1 MYKSSLVSFVGAV
14 LVAGL
19 VIGCATSAG
28 PVTTTGDAPTVVGE
42 LPPTSTPVSTM
53 TLAPASPSP
62 EMTRP
67 TATLPVATPSPAR
80 TSAAA
85 PTAGGQ
91 ALSDSKQIARNPQE
105 LRAAWVHD
113 NSIATPDKIDEMIRR
128 AELGHVN
135 VIVANVFAQGMALYD
150 SKLVSKHP
158 EVQRNFDPL
167 AYLVDQAHQRGIQVH
182 AWFVNGPVEYKG
194 KSNIIDQHP
203 DWAIVGPD
211 GKRMNWLNFE
221 RPDVRQFV
229 SDLMWETVTRYG
241 VDGVFFDFTRYPGP
255 EWGFDPYSITAF
267 NSSHEFN
274 LEEMR
279 YQDLPAY
286 GYFEGAS
293 LPQAASAQVLATFS
307 NGTPAVA
314 TNKYGQGQVI
324 LLNWRAS
331 GRTVAAESEIM
342 RRTVKQLLKQGGQV
356 RIYRPEGELDDN
368 SSQSLEE
375 MTDWLRDLGWPAQ
388 EILPQELSKLDSNS
402 VLVVTYGYDISPE
415 VAGKMADWVS
425 RGGGLIFNDAPSRS
439 MNLAPIRA
447 LTGMEGRGK
456 NTEQWTYLVPAGD
469 NPLIP
474 SSKRQADLATAQAHE
489 AQWVEF
495 RKQGVNA
502 VIQGVYQ
509 RIKAQYPQ
517 VDVSV
522 TVTSNLDTAS
532 RRTMQDW
539 HAWLDGG
546 YVDYIVPRGYVEEVD
561 ELDVIL
567 TAWRPALQQYKRITL
582 GISTFGGKHK
592 QREMKSPSQLLD
604 EIDRAH
610 KAGSY
615 GIMIWNLDYM
625 NDDQLKSLAAG
636 PFKAP

>member
-1 MYKSSLVSFVGAV
+1 MYKSSVVSFVGA
-14 LVAGL
+14 LLFAGL
-19 VIGCATSAG
+19 VIGCASSAA
-28 PVTTTGDAPTVVGE
+28 PAPTVVDEPTVVVE
-42 LPPTSTPVSTM
+42 LPPTSTPAPTE

-62 EMTRP
+62 GITRP
-67 TATLPVATPSPAR
+67 PATLSVAAPSPAK
-80 TSAAA
+80 TAAAA
-85 PTAGGQ
+85 PTAGAE
-91 ALSDSKQIARNPQE
+91 ALSGLKQIPRNPQE

-113 NSIATPDKIDEMIRR
+113 NFLASPDKIDEIIRR

-135 VIVANVFAQGMALYD
+135 VIVANVFEQGMALYD

-158 EVQRNFDPL
+158 IVQRDFNPL
-167 AYLVDQAHQRGIQVH
+167 AYLVEQAHRRGIQVH
-182 AWFVNGPVEYKG
+182 AWFVNGPVEYKS

-229 SDLMWETVTRYG
+229 SDLMWETVSRYG
-241 VDGVFFDFTRYPGP
+241 VDGLFFDFTRYPGP
-255 EWGFDPYSITAF
+255 EWGFDSYSIKTF
-267 NSSHEFN
+267 NSSHDFN
-274 LEEMR
+274 LEELR

-293 LPQAASAQVLATFS
+293 LPQAGSAQVLATFS

-342 RRTVKQLLKQGGQV
+342 RRSVKQLLKQGGQV
-356 RIYRPEGELDDN
+356 RIYKSEGELDDN
-368 SSQSLEE
+368 ATQSLEE
-375 MTDWLRDLGWPAQ
+375 MTNWLRDLGWPAQ
-388 EILPQELSKLDSNS
+388 EILPQEISKLDSNS

-415 VAGKMADWVS
+415 GASKLADWVS

-439 MNLAPIRA
+439 ISLAPIRDLA
-447 LTGMEGRGK
+447 GMQGRGK
-456 NTEQWTYLVPAGD
+456 NTEQWTYIVPVGD

-474 SSKRQADLATAQAHE
+474 SSKRQADLAIAQARE
-489 AQWVEF
+489 AQWIEF
-495 RKQGVNA
+495 RKQSVNA

-546 YVDYIVPRGYVEEVD
+546 YVDYIVPRGYVEDVD

-567 TAWRPALQQYKRITL
+567 TAWRPALQQYKHITL

-592 QREMKSPSQLLD
+592 QRELKSPSQLLE
-604 EIDRAH
+604 EINRAH